1 MGYLD
6 SATLRLAVVTTF
18 HTALAKTADA
28 ATKEAVA
35 RSFLMELGLRESDS
49 ISEAQFFEK
58 MAPQLAANLP
68 AAVGLG
74 HPGNALD
81 VKLPL
86 SLRLREMK
94 TGAERPLY
102 FDCAGQ
108 VTVGELREAT
118 HRRFPVLLCRRKAK
132 LFVMGQQLEDDQLH
146 LFKVRG
152 IYDGATVNFMPGQR
166 LADCELKSPGHQ
178 DLDDTSDAFDSEDDD
193 SDSDSDADAENLE
206 K

>member
-1 MGYLD
+1 
-6 SATLRLAVVTTF
+6 
-18 HTALAKTADA
+18 
-28 ATKEAVA
+28 
-35 RSFLMELGLRESDS
+35 
-49 ISEAQFFEK
+49 
-58 MAPQLAANLP
+58 MAQLAANLP

-152 IYDGATVNFMPGQR
+152 IYVPQLPVGALASKLEARPRLRRVRQR
-166 LADCELKSPGHQ
+166 DFVGPV
-178 DLDDTSDAFDSEDDD
+178 
-193 SDSDSDADAENLE
+193 
-206 K
+206 